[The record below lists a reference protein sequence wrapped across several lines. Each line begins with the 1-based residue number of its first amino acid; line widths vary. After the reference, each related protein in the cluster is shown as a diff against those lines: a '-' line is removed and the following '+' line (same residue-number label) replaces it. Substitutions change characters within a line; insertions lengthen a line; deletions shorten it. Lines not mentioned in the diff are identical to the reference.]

1 MKKIVVKIVLLL
13 IPVIYLAGILFIPW
27 MQPLRYNVFTWIVFF
42 IYIVNLIFIYSLMG
56 KKDKNIHVTEQEKED
71 MKLSQELLKDRGKWF
86 T

>member
-13 IPVIYLAGILFIPW
+13 IPVIYLAGILFISW
-27 MQPLRYNVFTWIVFF
+27 MQPLRYNVFAWIVFF

-56 KKDKNIHVTEQEKED
+56 KKDKNIHVTEQEKEE